1 MATWR
6 AQCWLGSEVGY
17 QDLEVQA
24 NTIQGAKSQLE
35 RIYGAEQIIDLHE
48 VYDDNNLD
56 KQSSI
61 DGGGVLVILG
71 IVLIAVS
78 WKYLLVLGAV
88 GLAIWYF
95 MFYNK

>member
-6 AQCWLGSEVGY
+6 ADCWLGSEVGY

-35 RIYGAEQIIDLHE
+35 RIYGAEQIINLRE
-48 VYDDNNLD
+48 VYDDD
-56 KQSSI
+56 SSGSGSSV
-61 DGGGVLVILG
+61 DGAGILVILG
-71 IVLIAVS
+71 IGLLVVA
-78 WKYLLVLGAV
+78 WKYILVLGII